1 MSVGVFRFRNDK
13 YSLDSEQIFFAS
25 VSSERIYKAI
35 WERALSDTGAKLF
48 KDGSEF
54 TIEQVEIVLSELN
67 RVAEWCDEH
76 LTDKQEIIYMK
87 NRLNYLI
94 ASIAKEAKHGQE
106 KFFIF

>member
-1 MSVGVFRFRNDK
+1 MSVGVFRFKNDK
-13 YSLDSEQIFFAS
+13 FSLDSEQIFFAS
-25 VSSERIYKAI
+25 VYSERFYKTI
-35 WERALSDTGAKLF
+35 WEKALSDTGTTLF
-48 KDGSEF
+48 KDDSQF
-54 TIEQVEIVLSELN
+54 TTEQVETVLSELN

-94 ASIAKEAKHGQE
+94 ASIAKKAKHGQE